1 MTATK
6 TTIPKNI
13 RGLLDR
19 EAELQSSLDKWSVQA
34 FRTERDR
41 LTAVVHSG
49 SATDE
54 EIALHAEFRDAGPVN
69 QNFTAMEA
77 SCSAALVSFRRANWQ
92 EFKKHLLTRLE
103 SRHQREA
110 DILVKLAEIA
120 CAYGIRVSHEDD
132 QAGTTR
138 QLEEIVKREDPG
150 WNCFSQM
157 IETF

>member
-1 MTATK
+1 MTTK
-6 TTIPKNI
+6 NTIPKNI
-13 RGLLDR
+13 KGLLDR
-19 EAELQSSLDKWSVQA
+19 EAELQASVEKWSVQA
-34 FRTERDR
+34 FRAERDR

-54 EIALHAEFRDAGPVN
+54 EIALHADFRDGGAVN
-69 QNFTAMEA
+69 QNFSAMEG
-77 SCSAALVSFRRANWQ
+77 SCSAALVSFRSKHWE
-92 EFKKHLLTRLE
+92 EFKKHLITRLE

-110 DILVKLAEIA
+110 EILVKLAEIA
-120 CAYGIRVSHEDD
+120 CAYGIEIQHSDD
-132 QAGTTR
+132 QSSTTR